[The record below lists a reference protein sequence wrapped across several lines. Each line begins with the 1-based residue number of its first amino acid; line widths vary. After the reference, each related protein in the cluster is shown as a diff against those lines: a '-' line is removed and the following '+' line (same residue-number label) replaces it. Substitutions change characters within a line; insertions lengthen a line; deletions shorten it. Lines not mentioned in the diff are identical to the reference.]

1 MLDSQT
7 VSRATLILLLLVVL
21 CGPAHPQGRPTLE
34 GNRPYTPTR
43 LEWLAVELNAES
55 RVDLSESTG
64 YMMQFIPIGSANT
77 IMIYVKYLP
86 SVNREVMNM
95 AIDTARKVIAIE
107 TKSRGWSSWLKVT
120 ERVEMGKPDA
130 VSK

>member
-1 MLDSQT
+1 MLDS
-7 VSRATLILLLLVVL
+7 RTLIRVIHFLLLLAVL
-21 CGPAHPQGRPTLE
+21 CGSAHPEGRPALE

-43 LEWLAVELNAES
+43 LEWIAVELNAEL

-64 YMMQFIPIGSANT
+64 YSMQFVPIGNADT
-77 IMIYVKYLP
+77 IVIWVLYLP

-95 AIDTARKVIAIE
+95 AIDSAKKIMATR
-107 TKSRGWSSWLKVT
+107 TKSHGWSSWLKVT